1 MRRGDHV
8 IVVTN
13 PPFLPYL
20 VALACRWRGAAYSV
34 LVHDVYP
41 DVLTAVGLISA
52 GGLMER
58 AIAGAVRRL
67 YAHAMRVIV
76 LGRDMATHARA
87 RVQDPT
93 KVIVIPNWGDDDVVH
108 PITRGAN
115 PRFTVQYLGN
125 IGRTHDIETLIEAA
139 RRTRDSGIEWQFVG
153 DGAKLSVVQAAI
165 ETEHLRNVSWRG
177 RVGHE
182 QLSET
187 LFGAADV
194 SVVAFVNGMAGIS
207 VPSQMYNVMCAG
219 RPIIVV
225 ADRGS
230 EVAELVAEH
239 GLGWIVEPGDV
250 RALVRAVEAAA
261 SDPYAVAAA
270 GARARAVAKSI
281 TRGAVVA
288 QYVSLADTLCG
299 PEAKV
304 ACE

>member
-1 MRRGDHV
+1 MLWFVSELYAPEHVSTGHFVTGIAEGVANTRKVGVICSQPTYAARGMRAPSSECRNHVRVFRVTPPVLDKNVLASRLALSVSVSWLLFVKTLSKVRRGDHV

-34 LVHDVYP
+34 LVHDVYS

-182 QLSET
+182 QLS
-187 LFGAADV
+187 
-194 SVVAFVNGMAGIS
+194 
-207 VPSQMYNVMCAG
+207 
-219 RPIIVV
+219 
-225 ADRGS
+225 
-230 EVAELVAEH
+230 
-239 GLGWIVEPGDV
+239 
-250 RALVRAVEAAA
+250 
-261 SDPYAVAAA
+261 
-270 GARARAVAKSI
+270 
-281 TRGAVVA
+281 
-288 QYVSLADTLCG
+288 
-299 PEAKV
+299 
-304 ACE
+304 